1 MEKYQFSVDGAL
13 VSVYPLRSD
22 PYDRE
27 RIIAELCEGEL
38 AVMLYPDHDADFLV
52 TSYDKNNN
60 EPREPALIFAAL
72 SFLFKTVRGYPK
84 MTLDVKYGERM
95 YELPLIDDN
104 VKISV
109 NVGKSKILCTKAV
122 KFADGIEILAR
133 AVAKENTVAVTVCR
147 DSELFDEGRLR
158 LLLSS
163 LLGEGA
169 RSAIAVSA
177 SDGFKIKSVG
187 NAFFYEVI
195 TAGVAAL
202 LAEGIRLPEG
212 RCACE
217 LNGREHVFSITGGNL
232 TFHSRIDCVG

>member
-1 MEKYQFSVDGAL
+1 MEKYQFSVDGAV

-27 RIIAELCEGEL
+27 RIIAELREGEL

-72 SFLFKTVRGYPK
+72 SCFFGGVLGFPEMMLDIKWRGK
-84 MTLDVKYGERM
+84 AF
-95 YELPLIDDN
+95 ELPVGN
-104 VKISV
+104 GEYKFSV

-122 KFADGIEILAR
+122 KFADGIEILVR
-133 AVAKENTVAVTVCR
+133 AVAKENAVAVTVCR

-158 LLLSS
+158 LILSS